1 MSISGYTN
9 QQGVNVNGKPPIHTS
24 NQHNQTDRQQI
35 FSLEDYPEKKATHT
49 KTFHDYRMYEGNDLE
64 YMNSEYFQDDKD
76 STATT
81 LPSLDKPKF
90 KPTNATQ

>member
-1 MSISGYTN
+1 
-9 QQGVNVNGKPPIHTS
+9 
-24 NQHNQTDRQQI
+24 
-35 FSLEDYPEKKATHT
+35 
-49 KTFHDYRMYEGNDLE
+49 MYEGNDLE